1 MLKPILEVARHELV
15 SASRSK
21 RLWAITVLYLG
32 SALMGGAGYAW
43 TLNQLRA
50 QLIESMVAS
59 GANPL
64 TASAMVSMVASKGY
78 DEMVARLGGIETAQL
93 HPDFQ
98 TSFMIP
104 ALVWGLQA
112 FLPSLITLSC
122 YDYMTSEL
130 QARSLN
136 FNLLRVSRSE
146 TLAGKTLAWAGVLG
160 LLVVVGSG
168 VLLTSAQAML
178 DMPFPPATYWLALK
192 YVLLLL
198 PFMLTYLAMTTLA
211 SVHFTRPTAALWG
224 AMLLAALL
232 ASFATIKFL
241 AASRPALQPF
251 TFLVWLAP
259 RSYEPGI
266 WQTGWTAAAT
276 SVGAYLAFAAGL
288 YALADLRLRKRD
300 L

>member
-1 MLKPILEVARHELV
+1 MFQPILEVARHELV

-21 RLWAITVLYLG
+21 RLWAIIVLYLG
-32 SALMGGAGYAW
+32 TALMGGAGYAW
-43 TLNQLRA
+43 TLNQLRE
-50 QLIESMVAS
+50 QLIQSMVAS

-78 DEMVARLGGIETAQL
+78 DEMVARLGGIEASQL

-122 YDYMTSEL
+122 YDYMASDL

-146 TLAGKTLAWAGVLG
+146 TLAGKTLAWCAVLV
-160 LLVVVGSG
+160 LLVIAGSA
-168 VLLTSAQAML
+168 VLLTAAQVML
-178 DMPFPPATYWLALK
+178 DVPFPAATYWLALK
-192 YVLLLL
+192 YVLLLI
-198 PFMLTYLAMTTLA
+198 PFLLTYLAMTSLA
-211 SVHFTRPTAALWG
+211 SVHFSRPSASLWG
-224 AMLLAALL
+224 SMVLSVVL
-232 ASFATIKFL
+232 ASFASLDHL
-241 AASRPALQPF
+241 AETRPVLQPF

-259 RSYEPGI
+259 RSYEPGL
-266 WQTGWTAAAT
+266 WQSGWTSTAISA
-276 SVGAYLAFAAGL
+276 GAYIAFAAAL